1 MSTSEGVRI
10 VEVDAAARDEFL
22 AYAREHGPT
31 HDDSYL
37 APEDVA
43 TFDPAAEPSALALD
57 GSDTVVGAASVMLAG
72 YETVGRGR
80 FRILYAAD
88 AATYGP
94 LLDHIRGRL
103 PADVFRVVLFL
114 PAHAGPVEDALA
126 TVGFAETRR
135 VYLLEHRGLQAV
147 PEIAPPSGTVFVSA
161 TPSVAEDVVHVI
173 NRVFHAEPGHYD
185 MTAARAAEI
194 LGRERVIKEGT
205 ILALRGGVPAGLV
218 ITVSDAEDPFE
229 AEIETLG
236 VLPAHQGIGLGRA
249 LLQTALRAAS
259 AHGKLSVVLSVAAA
273 NERALALYLD
283 TGFRVDDVRVC
294 WEADV
299 SRSGAEGVDVGENS
313 RVSQSVEA
321 DASDG

>member
-10 VEVDAAARDEFL
+10 VEVDAAMRDEFL
-22 AYAREHGPT
+22 AYAREHGPA

-57 GSDTVVGAASVMLAG
+57 SSDTVVGAASVMLAG
-72 YETVGRGR
+72 YETEGRGR
-80 FRILYAAD
+80 FRILHAAD
-88 AATYGP
+88 EATYGP

-103 PADVFRVVLFL
+103 PAGISRVGLFL

-126 TVGFAETRR
+126 AAGFAQTRR
-135 VYLLEHRGLQAV
+135 AYLLEHRGLQAV
-147 PEIAPPSGTVFVSA
+147 PETAPPSGTVFARA
-161 TPSVAEDVVHVI
+161 TPSVAEDIVHVI
-173 NRVFHAEPGHYD
+173 NRVFHDEPGHYD

-218 ITVSDAEDPFE
+218 ITVADAEDPFE

-249 LLQTALRAAS
+249 LLHTALRAAA
-259 AHGKLSVVLSVAAA
+259 AHRKLSVALSVAAA

-299 SRSGAEGVDVGENS
+299 SGTGPEYVSADDSASMAEP
-313 RVSQSVEA
+313 VEPDHA
-321 DASDG
+321 DG

>member
-10 VEVDAAARDEFL
+10 VEIDAAGRDEFL
-22 AYAREHGPT
+22 AYAREHGPA

-72 YETVGRGR
+72 YETEGRGR
-80 FRILYAAD
+80 FRILHAAD
-88 AATYGP
+88 EATYGP
-94 LLDHIRGRL
+94 LLDYIRGRL
-103 PADVFRVVLFL
+103 PASISRVGLFL
-114 PAHAGPVEDALA
+114 PAHAGPVEDALVA
-126 TVGFAETRR
+126 VGFAETRR
-135 VYLLEHRGLQAV
+135 AYLLEHRGLQAV
-147 PEIAPPSGTVFVSA
+147 PEIAPPSGTVFVRA

-173 NRVFHAEPGHYD
+173 NRVFHGEPGHYD

-194 LGRERVIKEGT
+194 LGRERVIEEGT
-205 ILALRGGVPAGLV
+205 LLALRGGVPAGLV
-218 ITVSDAEDPFE
+218 ITVADAEDPFE

-236 VLPAHQGIGLGRA
+236 VLPAHQGVGLGRA
-249 LLQTALRAAS
+249 LLHAALRAAS
-259 AHGKLSVVLSVAAA
+259 AHRKLCAVLSVAAA

-283 TGFRVDDVRVC
+283 TGFRVGDVRVC

-299 SRSGAEGVDVGENS
+299 SGTDPGRASVDESASVDETAESEVAGG
-313 RVSQSVEA
+313 
-321 DASDG
+321 